1 MSTSNL
7 YNTPCSPRLISDSF
21 QESTNISK
29 GISFTLDQLNF
40 TNVEREQFTDISS
53 IPRVQ
58 DLTQHTIQKYTDAGS
73 WNHIHQSEIE
83 RITRYYVPKQLT
95 SSATERPNNELE
107 KLRLENKMLKKC
119 IEEKDD
125 LLKGYGTKVANLESQ
140 VAITWDLTEKLKRV
154 SQENEELTETLQDRL
169 GAFKGTLKQ
178 LENLEAK
185 LKVSNQDKVKFQTLL
200 EEALKEL
207 EESKLDKIQLQK
219 QFSNKTKEI
228 EDLSIQLTETEDKLV
243 STAQEHKRMTQS
255 LVSSP
260 QNRTSVGS
268 ITSFIVTSPK
278 NNAQKST
285 SPKKV
290 SAKTPKGSQSPSKNK
305 SKEPKRK
312 GVQILQ
318 VLKVHKP
325 TVRTETSPSHS
336 PSPKKKSHQHQ
347 KSLSGLSKIVKN
359 QSSPFL
365 KREFA
370 NLNISCKTTSSTRAN
385 SPKSMSFMCPS
396 PQGFFSRDDSPR
408 SSNLR
413 SSASFTGGASS
424 PDASGNSSP
433 AKLSLGEDKKFSQ
446 RLTMLAE
453 LEEQESEQNVV
464 ATPLT
469 RTKSRRETVP
479 VFNHPIKEEDGE
491 DVENTHRD
499 YQQEFKRLV
508 SEINTKVGLIWIENE
523 ILDKKVAEKNQN
535 IQRLEGK
542 IAEIGVA
549 EEKLNGVL
557 EEKKTLENALQKR
570 SQEVDSL
577 KIELN
582 ESQSSQEGYK
592 QFILE
597 RERKQSLLAQKL
609 NEAEARIKGLSRVEG
624 ELRVVVNRAQS
635 VLVTGGNERLNSSLL
650 SKYQSKSFKDLEDD
664 SSSNSA
670 YNLKPFTKSTLVD
683 LETERARTMKDL
695 ECISPLLPMDHR
707 NLPEPL
713 FAKRGNET
721 TKSQSSLISETST
734 QSGPV

>member
-1 MSTSNL
+1 
-7 YNTPCSPRLISDSF
+7 
-21 QESTNISK
+21 
-29 GISFTLDQLNF
+29 
-40 TNVEREQFTDISS
+40 
-53 IPRVQ
+53 
-58 DLTQHTIQKYTDAGS
+58 
-73 WNHIHQSEIE
+73 
-83 RITRYYVPKQLT
+83 
-95 SSATERPNNELE
+95 
-107 KLRLENKMLKKC
+107 MLKKC

-125 LLKGYGTKVANLESQ
+125 LLKGYGTKVGNLESQ

-154 SQENEELTETLQDRL
+154 SKENEELTETLQDRL

-185 LKVSNQDKVKFQTLL
+185 LKVSNQEKMKFQNLL

-207 EESKLDKIQLQK
+207 EESKLEKIQLQK
-219 QFSNKTKEI
+219 QFTNKTQEV
-228 EDLSIQLTETEDKLV
+228 EDLNIQLTETEDRLV
-243 STAQEHKRMTQS
+243 STTQEHKRMTQS

-260 QNRTSVGS
+260 LNRNSVGS
-268 ITSFIVTSPK
+268 ITSFVVTSPK
-278 NNAQKST
+278 NNAQKSS
-285 SPKKV
+285 SPKKIV
-290 SAKTPKGSQSPSKNK
+290 SKTPKASQSPSKNK
-305 SKEPKRK
+305 SKEPRRK

-318 VLKVHKP
+318 VLKVHQP
-325 TVRTETSPSHS
+325 TVRAETSPSPSH
-336 PSPKKKSHQHQ
+336 SPKKKSHQHQ
-347 KSLSGLSKIVKN
+347 KSLSGLAKVVKT
-359 QSSPFL
+359 QSSPYL
-365 KREFA
+365 KKEF
-370 NLNISCKTTSSTRAN
+370 LNISCKTTSSTRAN
-385 SPKSMSFMCPS
+385 SPKSISFVCPS

-413 SSASFTGGASS
+413 SSASFIGSASS
-424 PDASGNSSP
+424 PDLSESP
-433 AKLSLGEDKKFSQ
+433 SPTKINLSEDKKFSQ
-446 RLTMLAE
+446 RLSMLAE
-453 LEEQESEQNVV
+453 LEEQDSEQNAVTV
-464 ATPLT
+464 ALT
-469 RTKSRRETVP
+469 RKKSRKETVA

-508 SEINTKVGLIWIENE
+508 SEINNKVGLIWSENE
-523 ILDKKVAEKNQN
+523 VLDKKVAEKNQN
-535 IQRLEGK
+535 IKRLEGK

-557 EEKKTLENALQKR
+557 EENKTLENALQKR

-650 SKYQSKSFKDLEDD
+650 SKYQSRSFKDLEDD
-664 SSSNSA
+664 SSSTSA
-670 YNLKPFTKSTLVD
+670 YNLKPFTKSTLID

>member
-1 MSTSNL
+1 
-7 YNTPCSPRLISDSF
+7 
-21 QESTNISK
+21 
-29 GISFTLDQLNF
+29 LDQLNF

-83 RITRYYVPKQLT
+83 KITRYYVPKQLT
-95 SSATERPNNELE
+95 SSATERPNSELE

-154 SQENEELTETLQDRL
+154 SKENEELTETLQDRL

-185 LKVSNQDKVKFQTLL
+185 LKVSNQEKMKFQNLL

-207 EESKLDKIQLQK
+207 EESKLEKIQLQK
-219 QFSNKTKEI
+219 QFTTKTQEV
-228 EDLSIQLTETEDKLV
+228 EDLNIQLTETEDRLV
-243 STAQEHKRMTQS
+243 STTQEHKRMTQS

-260 QNRTSVGS
+260 LNRNSVGS
-268 ITSFIVTSPK
+268 ITSFVVTSPK
-278 NNAQKST
+278 NNAQKSS

-290 SAKTPKGSQSPSKNK
+290 ASKTPKASQSPSKNK
-305 SKEPKRK
+305 SKEPRRK

-318 VLKVHKP
+318 VLKVHQP
-325 TVRTETSPSHS
+325 TVRAETSPSPSH
-336 PSPKKKSHQHQ
+336 SPKKKSHQHQ
-347 KSLSGLSKIVKN
+347 KSLSGLAKVVKT
-359 QSSPFL
+359 QSSPYL
-365 KREFA
+365 KKEF
-370 NLNISCKTTSSTRAN
+370 LNISCKTTSSTRAN
-385 SPKSMSFMCPS
+385 SPKSISFVCPS

-413 SSASFTGGASS
+413 SSASFIGSASS
-424 PDASGNSSP
+424 PDLSESP
-433 AKLSLGEDKKFSQ
+433 SPTKLNLSEDKKFSQ
-446 RLTMLAE
+446 RLSMLAE
-453 LEEQESEQNVV
+453 LEEQDSEQNAVT
-464 ATPLT
+464 AALT
-469 RTKSRRETVP
+469 RKKSRKETVA

-508 SEINTKVGLIWIENE
+508 SEINNKVGLIWSENE
-523 ILDKKVAEKNQN
+523 VLDKKVAEKNQN
-535 IQRLEGK
+535 IKRLEGK

-549 EEKLNGVL
+549 EEKLSGVL
-557 EEKKTLENALQKR
+557 EENKTLENALQKR

-650 SKYQSKSFKDLEDD
+650 SKYQSRSFKDLEDD
-664 SSSNSA
+664 SSSTSA
-670 YNLKPFTKSTLVD
+670 YNLKPFTKSTLID

-713 FAKRGNET
+713 FAKRGNEI

>member
-1 MSTSNL
+1 
-7 YNTPCSPRLISDSF
+7 
-21 QESTNISK
+21 
-29 GISFTLDQLNF
+29 LDQLNF

-58 DLTQHTIQKYTDAGS
+58 DLTQHTIQKYTDTGS

-83 RITRYYVPKQLT
+83 KITRYYVPKQLT
-95 SSATERPNNELE
+95 SSATERPNSELE

-125 LLKGYGTKVANLESQ
+125 LLKGYGTKVGNLESQ

-154 SQENEELTETLQDRL
+154 SKENEELTETLQDRL

-185 LKVSNQDKVKFQTLL
+185 LKVSNQEKMKFQNLL

-207 EESKLDKIQLQK
+207 EESKLEKIQLQK
-219 QFSNKTKEI
+219 QFTTKTQEV
-228 EDLSIQLTETEDKLV
+228 EDLNIQLTETEDRLV
-243 STAQEHKRMTQS
+243 STTQEHKRMTQS

-260 QNRTSVGS
+260 LNRNSVGS

-278 NNAQKST
+278 HNSQKSS

-290 SAKTPKGSQSPSKNK
+290 ASKTPKASQSPSKNK
-305 SKEPKRK
+305 SKEPRRK

-318 VLKVHKP
+318 VLKVHQP
-325 TVRTETSPSHS
+325 TVRAETSPSPSH
-336 PSPKKKSHQHQ
+336 SPKKKSHQHQ
-347 KSLSGLSKIVKN
+347 KSLSGLAKVVKT
-359 QSSPFL
+359 QSSPYL
-365 KREFA
+365 KKEF
-370 NLNISCKTTSSTRAN
+370 LNISCKTTSSTRAN
-385 SPKSMSFMCPS
+385 SPKSISFVCPS

-413 SSASFTGGASS
+413 SSASFIGSASS
-424 PDASGNSSP
+424 PDLSESP
-433 AKLSLGEDKKFSQ
+433 SPTKINLSEDKKFSQ
-446 RLTMLAE
+446 RLSMLAE
-453 LEEQESEQNVV
+453 LEEQDSEQNAVT
-464 ATPLT
+464 AALT
-469 RTKSRRETVP
+469 RKKSRKETVA

-508 SEINTKVGLIWIENE
+508 SEINNKVGLIWSENE
-523 ILDKKVAEKNQN
+523 VLDKKVAEKNQN
-535 IQRLEGK
+535 IKRLEGK

-557 EEKKTLENALQKR
+557 EENKTLENALQKR

-650 SKYQSKSFKDLEDD
+650 SKYQSRSFKDLEDD
-664 SSSNSA
+664 SSSTSA
-670 YNLKPFTKSTLVD
+670 YNLKPFTKSTLID